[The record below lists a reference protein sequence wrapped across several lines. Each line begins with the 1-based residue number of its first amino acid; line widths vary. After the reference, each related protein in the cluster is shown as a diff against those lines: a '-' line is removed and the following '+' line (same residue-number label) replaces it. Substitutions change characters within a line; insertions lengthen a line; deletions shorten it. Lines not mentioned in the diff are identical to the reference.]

1 MQRISRSVLA
11 SEVLGSRALVAGA
24 VLLGHLMLV
33 VPLALR
39 SAAHLGPVPS
49 PSQVVMAAQIFVQST
64 DWDRVPVP
72 QVPLETLP
80 TPEPSLTQIQF
91 TDSLEDESPG
101 VTGPASAPRLSHF
114 QTADVTTYAR
124 RAHVRAGHPIT
135 VVLVVTVGE
144 DGRAGSVD
152 VRRGSGNANIDAAAV
167 DYALALRWI
176 PGTRNQQPR
185 SMRVLLP
192 VVLSTPS

>member
-24 VLLGHLMLV
+24 VLLGHLTLV

-39 SAAHLGPVPS
+39 SAAHLGPVPA
-49 PSQVVMAAQIFVQST
+49 PPQVVMAAQIFVQSS
-64 DWDRVPVP
+64 DWDRVPAP
-72 QVPLETLP
+72 QVPLETLH

-91 TDSLEDESPG
+91 TGSMEDELSG

-135 VVLVVTVGE
+135 VVLIVTVLE

-152 VRRGSGNANIDAAAV
+152 VRRSSGNANIDAAAV
-167 DYALALRWI
+167 DYALELRWI
-176 PGTRNQQPR
+176 PGTRGQQPLP
-185 SMRVLLP
+185 MRVLLP
-192 VVLSTPS
+192 VVLSTAS